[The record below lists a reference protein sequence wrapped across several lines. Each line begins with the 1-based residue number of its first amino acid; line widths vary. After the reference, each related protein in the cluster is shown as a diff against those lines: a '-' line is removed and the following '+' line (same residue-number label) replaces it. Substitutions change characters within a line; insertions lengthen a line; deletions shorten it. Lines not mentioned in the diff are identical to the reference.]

1 MTVCHDFLFSILCHF
16 LSSHSERVTL
26 NSSPQ
31 TSVNQSDAHLP
42 AQALMHRLE
51 SSCMLGRLHAR
62 SQRSQWRWGV
72 VWGLPSVAPGFRR
85 RDNGRNVIDPSSSL
99 EKDKTAQQ
107 TGEWLALG
115 LVLEGTHWLLPPE
128 SLLTDKARWCGSLQA
143 EADWGPLSYP
153 PPHLFD
159 LCLLPCLWLNLFGN
173 HITSAA
179 PANDIFAPPNFF
191 LHAHWLKSPPLLI
204 PWHWFNAQHCLQ
216 ITFLCWWYREV
227 SIREQVRTAF
237 CKGEEVVTMSSAYCY
252 RQKKRKGRGWCLN

>member
-1 MTVCHDFLFSILCHF
+1 MLAAADAETGGCCLLSVLLPDPDLLLGLTALPAATGQSHLVLTLLSLLCCVTGVTWLLDFIFLMTVCHDFLFSILCYF

-51 SSCMLGRLHAR
+51 SFCMLGRLHAR

-115 LVLEGTHWLLPPE
+115 LVPEGTHWLLPPE

-179 PANDIFAPPNFF
+179 PANDIFAPPQ
-191 LHAHWLKSPPLLI
+191 LL
-204 PWHWFNAQHCLQ
+204 
-216 ITFLCWWYREV
+216 
-227 SIREQVRTAF
+227 
-237 CKGEEVVTMSSAYCY
+237 SACS
-252 RQKKRKGRGWCLN
+252 LT

>member
-1 MTVCHDFLFSILCHF
+1 MTVCHDFLFSILCYF

-72 VWGLPSVAPGFRR
+72 VWGLPSVAPGFRG
-85 RDNGRNVIDPSSSL
+85 RDNGKNVIDPSSSL

-115 LVLEGTHWLLPPE
+115 LVPEGTHWLLPPE

-179 PANDIFAPPNFF
+179 PANDIFAPPPTSFCMLTDLSLPHYLF
-191 LHAHWLKSPPLLI
+191 LDTGSMPNIVCKSHFSADGTGRFPSENRLG
-204 PWHWFNAQHCLQ
+204 QH
-216 ITFLCWWYREV
+216 
-227 SIREQVRTAF
+227 SVR
-237 CKGEEVVTMSSAYCY
+237 V
-252 RQKKRKGRGWCLN
+252 KK